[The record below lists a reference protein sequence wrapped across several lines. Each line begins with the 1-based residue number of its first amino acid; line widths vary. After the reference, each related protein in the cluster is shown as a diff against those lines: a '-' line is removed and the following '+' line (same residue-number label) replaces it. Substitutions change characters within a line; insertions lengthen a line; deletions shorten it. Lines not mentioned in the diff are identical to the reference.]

1 MTLHENP
8 ELFEQAVLATAQ
20 QFDIPEIYI
29 EKDYWA
35 TLALKQI
42 FESEIKDEVVFKGGT
57 ALSKCHHLIDRFSED
72 IDIVVLKNEGD
83 SNNKLKEKLKKV
95 TNAVNK
101 VLPEVDHEQTN
112 KKGQIRKTVH
122 PYNKFGFS
130 GEYGQVQENIMVEA
144 SWLGSHEPYTTEIV
158 ETYIAQMMRNTNQEQ
173 YIAEYGLQS
182 FEVKVLSKERTFCEK
197 IMSLVRFSQTE
208 EPYVDLAKKVRH
220 YYDIHKMLQDDSIVK
235 FFESKEFET
244 MLNKVGQDDVEGF
257 VNNNEWLKKHPK
269 EALAFKSYTETWDKI
284 KSSYHGDF
292 KDMVLGD
299 LPDDEEI
306 LESLKKV
313 TERLN
318 QVSWDVKV
326 G

>member
-20 QFDIPEIYI
+20 QLNIPEIYI

-35 TLALKQI
+35 TLSLKQI
-42 FESEIKDEVVFKGGT
+42 FESGIKDEVVFKGGT
-57 ALSKCHHLIDRFSED
+57 ALSKCHHLIERFSED
-72 IDIVVLKNEGD
+72 IDIVVLKDEGD
-83 SNNKLKEKLKKV
+83 SNNRLKEKLKKV

-130 GEYGQVQENIMVEA
+130 GEFGQVQENIMVEA
-144 SWLGSHEPYTTEIV
+144 SWLGSHEPHTAETV
-158 ETYIAQMMRNTNQEQ
+158 ETYIAQMMRNTGQKH
-173 YIAEYGLQS
+173 YIEEYGLQP
-182 FEVKVLSKERTFCEK
+182 FEVKVLSKERTLCEK
-197 IMSLVRFSQTE
+197 VMSLVRFSQTE

-220 YYDIHKMLQDDSIVK
+220 YYDIHKMLHDASIVK

-244 MLNKVGQDDVEGF
+244 MLNKVGKDDVESF
-257 VNNNEWLKKHPK
+257 INNNEWLKIHPK
-269 EALAFKSYTETWDKI
+269 EALAFKSYSDTWDKI

-292 KDMVLGD
+292 KDMVSGD
-299 LPDDEEI
+299 LPGDDEI

-318 QVSWDVKV
+318 QISWDLKV

>member
-8 ELFEQAVLATAQ
+8 ELFEQAVLATSQ
-20 QFDIPEIYI
+20 QLDIPEIYI

-57 ALSKCHHLIDRFSED
+57 ALSKCHHLIERFSED

-83 SNNKLKEKLKKV
+83 SNNRLKEKLKKV

-130 GEYGQVQENIMVEA
+130 GEFGQVQENIMVEA
-144 SWLGSHEPYTTEIV
+144 SWLGSYEPYTSESV
-158 ETYIAQMMRNTNQEQ
+158 ETYIAQMMRNTGQEQ
-173 YIAEYGLQS
+173 LIEEYGLQS

-197 IMSLVRFSQTE
+197 IMSLVRFSQTD
-208 EPYVDLAKKVRH
+208 EPHVDLTKKVRH
-220 YYDIHKMLQDDSIVK
+220 YYDIHKMLQDDGIVR
-235 FFESKEFET
+235 FFESKEFEA
-244 MLNKVGQDDVEGF
+244 MLNKVGNDDVESF
-257 VNNNEWLKKHPK
+257 INNNEWLKIHPK
-269 EALAFKSYTETWDKI
+269 EAIAFKSYKDTWDKI
-284 KSSYHGDF
+284 KSAYHGDF
-292 KDMVLGD
+292 EDMVLGD
-299 LPDDEEI
+299 LPSDNEI
-306 LESLKKV
+306 LESLKQV

-318 QVSWDVKV
+318 QINWNVKV